1 MISCCRIS
9 LVFLSIMLLIGCAPS
24 PKVRS
29 FAVLDPLQE
38 REVLYL
44 VPFDATLVPP
54 DFGNPIFD
62 EFVDTLNSRRKQTRV
77 GRFVILKEEL
87 KEVEPAWL
95 VKQIYVSGDI
105 WGYVE
110 TSGCCSTEM
119 KVKSRIYLYEPGK
132 SSPTLEVFIPVE
144 YFFEHSSSTLNVSK
158 ARLGKKLAHDLADAI
173 IKKLTPQA
181 GTTP

>member
-1 MISCCRIS
+1 
-9 LVFLSIMLLIGCAPS
+9 MLAGCAAVPVTKEYS
-24 PKVRS
+24 
-29 FAVLDPLQE
+29 VLDPQLE
-38 REVLYL
+38 REALYI

-54 DFGNPIFD
+54 DFGDPIFD
-62 EFVDTLNSRRKQTRV
+62 QFIDILNARRKQTKV

-95 VKQIYVSGDI
+95 IKQVYISGDI

-132 SSPTLEVFIPVE
+132 NAPTFEVFVPAE
-144 YFFEHSSSTLNVSK
+144 HYFDHDRGDITIAK
-158 ARLGKKLAHDLADAI
+158 ARLGKKLALDLAEAV
-173 IKKLTPQA
+173 IKKLTP
-181 GTTP
+181 